1 MRKNPSH
8 NSMRFV
14 NVFVVVSVLVL
25 ALLFSSCSSAKDPA
39 ESQTPVIDP
48 VKDTIDQY
56 TGNQGKN
63 ETDTTS
69 LHGEDEPIS
78 DDVEISD
85 YVVRDSQQDQ
95 EANKDATDDTSLNNI
110 NEVEELDLVADMQLG
125 ALKVDMAKA
134 EVEKAMK
141 SELVDSTTKEEYG
154 MKTEILTYEDG
165 TVINLLEGKVY
176 SISVKSSDYV
186 TPRGL
191 KVGDTEE
198 TLRKLYGEP
207 SAVEGGKWIYSSR
220 GYDVFF
226 VTVKDG
232 KVIEIMVSQVL

>member
-1 MRKNPSH
+1 M
-8 NSMRFV
+8 
-14 NVFVVVSVLVL
+14 
-25 ALLFSSCSSAKDPA
+25 
-39 ESQTPVIDP
+39 
-48 VKDTIDQY
+48 
-56 TGNQGKN
+56 
-63 ETDTTS
+63 
-69 LHGEDEPIS
+69 
-78 DDVEISD
+78 
-85 YVVRDSQQDQ
+85 
-95 EANKDATDDTSLNNI
+95 
-110 NEVEELDLVADMQLG
+110 DLVADMQLG